1 MKITRLLPFA
11 LLAVAHGLMA
21 QQLPGSGSQ
30 LMQVPAAP
38 VPRPAMPA
46 IEVKPG
52 PAAPSPEARADTVK
66 IVVNS
71 LRVTG
76 ARAYTEA
83 ELLAVTGFTP
93 GSELSLTELRAMA
106 ARIADFYHRNGYF
119 IAQAYLPAQDIKDGV
134 VTIAVIDGRYGQITL
149 RNQTNVSSD
158 LANGLLRG
166 LNSGDIVASGE
177 LESHLLLLSDL
188 PGVNVRSTL
197 VPGAA
202 AGTSDLMVDMDPGR
216 KISGS
221 VDADN
226 AGNRYTGEYRVGL
239 TVNLN
244 EPTGHGDVASL
255 RVVTSGAGMN
265 YARASY
271 QLQVD
276 KVRLGVS
283 LSGLHYK
290 LGREFASLDAHGT
303 AYVASVYGIYP
314 LIRSRTSNLYAELQY
329 DERKFQDVVGSTSTT
344 TDKRAHV
351 LLASV
356 LGDHRDNFA
365 RGGVSSFALTGSVGQ
380 LDIQTPAARAVDA
393 ATAQSNGHYAK
404 LAYSATRLQGVTDAV
419 SLYGSINGQ
428 VASKNLDIS
437 EKLQLGGMYGVR
449 AYPTGEAPADEGY
462 VVSLEARLALP
473 RLYERMASQVQ
484 LVAFYD
490 IGRVTVNAKPWA
502 PGNNSRTLSGAG
514 VGLVWSATNDFLVRM
529 YYARKLGSGVATSAP
544 DRSGRFW
551 IQAIKY
557 F

>member
-1 MKITRLLPFA
+1 MKITKLLPFA
-11 LLAVAHGLMA
+11 LLAVAHGLLA
-21 QQLPGSGSQ
+21 QQLPGAGSQ
-30 LMQVPAAP
+30 LLQIPAAP
-38 VPRPAMPA
+38 VPQPVTPR

-83 ELLAVTGFTP
+83 ELLALTGFTP

-149 RNQTNVSSD
+149 RNQTNVSGD

-197 VPGAA
+197 VPGAT
-202 AGTSDLMVDMDPGR
+202 AGTSDLIVDMDPGR

-255 RVVTSGAGMN
+255 RVLTSGAGLN

-271 QLQVD
+271 ELQVD
-276 KVRLGVS
+276 KARLGVS

-290 LGREFASLDAHGT
+290 LGREFESLDAHGT

-314 LIRSRTSNLYAELQY
+314 LIRSRTSNLYTGLQY
-329 DERKFQDVVGSTSTT
+329 DERKFQDVVGATSTT

-351 LLASV
+351 LLAS
-356 LGDHRDNFA
+356 LYGDHRDNFA
-365 RGGVSSFALTGSVGQ
+365 RGGVSTFALTGSVGQ

-393 ATAQSNGHYAK
+393 ATARSNGHYAK

-428 VASKNLDIS
+428 VASKNLDVS
-437 EKLQLGGMYGVR
+437 EKLELGGMYGVR
-449 AYPTGEAPADEGY
+449 AFPAGEAPADEGY

-514 VGLVWSATNDFLVRM
+514 VGLVWSATNNFLVRM
-529 YYARKLGSGVATSAP
+529 YYARKLGSEVATSAP

>member
-1 MKITRLLPFA
+1 MKITKLLPFA
-11 LLAVAHGLMA
+11 LLAVAHGLLA
-21 QQLPGSGSQ
+21 QQLPGAGSQ
-30 LMQVPAAP
+30 LLQIPAAP
-38 VPRPAMPA
+38 VPQPVTPR

-83 ELLAVTGFTP
+83 ELLALTGFTP

-149 RNQTNVSSD
+149 RNQTNVSGD

-197 VPGAA
+197 VPGAT
-202 AGTSDLMVDMDPGR
+202 AGTSDLIVDMDPGR

-255 RVVTSGAGMN
+255 RVLTSGAGLN

-271 QLQVD
+271 ELQVD
-276 KVRLGVS
+276 KARLGVS

-290 LGREFASLDAHGT
+290 LGREFESLDAHGT

-314 LIRSRTSNLYAELQY
+314 LIRSRTSNLYTGLQY
-329 DERKFQDVVGSTSTT
+329 DERKFQDVVGATSTT

-351 LLASV
+351 LLAS
-356 LGDHRDNFA
+356 LYGDHRDNFA
-365 RGGVSSFALTGSVGQ
+365 RGGVSTFALTGSVGQ

-393 ATAQSNGHYAK
+393 ATARSNGHYAK

-437 EKLQLGGMYGVR
+437 EKLELGGMYGVR
-449 AYPTGEAPADEGY
+449 AFPAGEAPADEGY

-514 VGLVWSATNDFLVRM
+514 VGLVWSATNNFLVRM
-529 YYARKLGSGVATSAP
+529 YYARKLGSEVATSAP